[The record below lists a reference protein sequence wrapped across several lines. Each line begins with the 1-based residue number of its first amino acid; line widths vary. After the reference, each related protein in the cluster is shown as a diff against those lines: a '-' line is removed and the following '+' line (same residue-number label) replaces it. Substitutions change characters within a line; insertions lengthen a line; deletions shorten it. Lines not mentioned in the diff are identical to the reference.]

1 MALIG
6 FFEIIVLFKATLVVS
21 VTTFEIN
28 VTRICRIGTTLHTT
42 PVTISLMIFV
52 ALVFYNQQR
61 FQRLKLASIPC
72 IHRCTKIQFL

>member
-1 MALIG
+1 MALID
-6 FFEIIVLFKATLVVS
+6 FFEIIVLLQAPRVVS

-28 VTRICRIGTTLHTT
+28 VTRSCRIGTKFHTT
-42 PVTISLMIFV
+42 PVTIRLIIFL